1 MKKDIERGKERD
13 VISPGWGGRGGANV
27 TPAKK
32 AWSSIIELY
41 RY

>member
-13 VISPGWGGRGGANV
+13 VIALGWGWRQ

-32 AWSSIIELY
+32 LGLKS
-41 RY
+41 